1 MVYNGKSEEKKILLN
16 GWGNQHGT
24 DIEEVM
30 MTKAEYQAEQEKPYY
45 QRQGAYFKD
54 YMTAYYYTMD

>member
-1 MVYNGKSEEKKILLN
+1 MTNQRKRKYYFVRN

-30 MTKAEYQAEQEKPYY
+30 MTKAEYQAEQEISEMSFMLIKMII
-45 QRQGAYFKD
+45 RS
-54 YMTAYYYTMD
+54 

>member
-1 MVYNGKSEEKKILLN
+1 MTNQRKRKYYFVRN